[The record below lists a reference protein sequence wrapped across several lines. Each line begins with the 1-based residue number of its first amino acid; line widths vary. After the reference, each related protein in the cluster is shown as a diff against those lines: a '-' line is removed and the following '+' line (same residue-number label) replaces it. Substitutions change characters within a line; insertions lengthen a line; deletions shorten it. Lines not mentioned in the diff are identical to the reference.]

1 MQTRCPLLLGQE
13 SGHMQGEEHTFD
25 PIIHDRADVVPTTAP
40 FGRNGLPAPSGF
52 FVRASPGSTEPVD
65 ESLVFRYCSAR
76 SGSGSAGASV
86 SSPSPSPSPSPS
98 ASTSAAAS
106 GSSASASSS

>member
-1 MQTRCPLLLGQE
+1 
-13 SGHMQGEEHTFD
+13 MQGEEHTFD
-25 PIIHDRADVVPTTAP
+25 QIIHDWADVVPTTAP

-76 SGSGSAGASV
+76 S
-86 SSPSPSPSPSPS
+86 

-106 GSSASASSS
+106 GSSASASSSTSTRSSASTAPSGSAAAASAAAAAAASSSA